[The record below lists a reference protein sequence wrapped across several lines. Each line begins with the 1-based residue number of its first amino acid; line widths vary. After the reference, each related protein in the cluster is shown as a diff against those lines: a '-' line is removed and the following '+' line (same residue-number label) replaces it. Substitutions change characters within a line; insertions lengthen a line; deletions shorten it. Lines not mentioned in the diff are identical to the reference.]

1 MAIQSYA
8 TDTPRIGKFKG
19 MILAHAEAKERLG
32 KTGRQVQMPKNNS
45 DTYVAR
51 RFLPY
56 GATATNANTQ
66 NQFFQTGNGDRSSA
80 MIQANQISEGVTPS
94 PDSLI
99 AVDVTVVLIQYGCLY
114 GFTDKTFMLYEDDIP
129 AEMIKQVGER
139 VVLINEQ
146 IIYGALKACTNQ
158 YYGGTGTSLATVNGA
173 ITLGMVRKIVKNLQA
188 NHAEAITSILSSSQ
202 NFDTSA
208 VPEGFLVYCNT
219 DMEPDIRDLPNFT
232 PCEKYASGKPMPYEL
247 GMCERF
253 RFIMSPDLPSIQN
266 GGASVG
272 ATGLYSTTGS
282 SIDVYQFIVAAEDAW
297 SQIAVRGRQSLE
309 TTYLEPGKKDKA
321 DPLGQRGYAGTAWW
335 KAVMVENPGWMAVGN
350 VGVKTLT

>member
-8 TDTPRIGKFKG
+8 TDTPRIAKFKG

-66 NQFFQTGNGDRSSA
+66 NQFFQAGNGDRSSA
-80 MIQANQISEGVTPS
+80 MIQANQIAEGVTPS

-99 AVDVTVVLIQYGCLY
+99 AVDITVVLIQYGCLY
-114 GFTDKTFMLYEDDIP
+114 GFTDKTFLLYEDEIP

-139 VVLINEQ
+139 VVLVNEQ

-158 YYGGTGTSLATVNGA
+158 YYGGSGTSLTTVNGA

-188 NHAEAITSILSSSQ
+188 NHAEAITSVLSSSA

-208 VPEGFLVYCNT
+208 VPEGFVVYCNT

-232 PCEKYASGKPMPYEL
+232 PAEKYASGKPMPYEL

-266 GGASVG
+266 GGAAVG
-272 ATGLYSTTGS
+272 ATGLYSTSGS
-282 SIDVYQFIVAAEDAW
+282 NIDVYQFIVAGEDAW

>member
-1 MAIQSYA
+1 MAIQSYS
-8 TDTPRIGKFKG
+8 TDTPRIGKMKG
-19 MILAHAEAKERLG
+19 MILAHAEAKERLS

-56 GATATNANTQ
+56 GATATNATTQ
-66 NQFFQTGNGDRSSA
+66 NQFFQAGNGDRSAA
-80 MIQANQISEGVTPS
+80 MVQANQIAEGVTPS

-99 AVDVTVVLIQYGCLY
+99 AVDITVVLIQYGCLY
-114 GFTDKTFMLYEDDIP
+114 GFTDKTFLLYEDDIP
-129 AEMIKQVGER
+129 DEMMKQIGER
-139 VVLINEQ
+139 VTLVNEQ
-146 IIYGALKACTNQ
+146 IVYGALKACTNQ
-158 YYGGTGTSLATVNGA
+158 FYGGTGTSISTVNGA

-188 NHAEAITSILSSSQ
+188 NHAEPINSVLSSSQ

-208 VPEGFLVYCNT
+208 VPEGFSVYCSS
-219 DMEPDIRDLPNFT
+219 DMSPDIRDLPNFVSA
-232 PCEKYASGKPMPYEL
+232 EKYASGKPMPYEL
-247 GMCERF
+247 GMCENF
-253 RFIMSPDLPSIQN
+253 RFIWSPDLPSLQN
-266 GGASVG
+266 AGASVG
-272 ATGLYSTTGS
+272 STGLASTSGS
-282 SIDVYQFIVAAEDAW
+282 LIDVYQFIVAADNAW

-309 TTYLEPGKKDKA
+309 TTYLPTGKKDKA

>member
-19 MILAHAEAKERLG
+19 DILAHAEAKERLG

-66 NQFFQTGNGDRSSA
+66 NQFFQTGNGDRSA
-80 MIQANQISEGVTPS
+80 QMVQANQIAEGVTPA

-99 AVDVTVVLIQYGCLY
+99 AVDITVVLIQYGCLY
-114 GFTDKTFMLYEDDIP
+114 GFTDKTFLLYEDDIP
-129 AEMIKQVGER
+129 PEMIKQIGER
-139 VVLINEQ
+139 VTLVNEQ

-158 YYGGTGTSLATVNGA
+158 YYGGTGTSVSTVNGA
-173 ITLGMVRKIVKNLQA
+173 ITLGLVRKIVKNLQA
-188 NHAEAITSILSSSQ
+188 NHAEPINRVLSASV

-208 VPEGFLVYCNT
+208 VPEGFSVYCNT

-232 PCEKYASGKPMPYEL
+232 PAEKYASGKPMPYEL

-253 RFIMSPDLPSIQN
+253 RFIMSPDLPSLQN
-266 GGASVG
+266 AGASVG
-272 ATGLYSTTGS
+272 STGLYSTTGS
-282 SIDVYQFIVAAEDAW
+282 SIDVYQFIVAADNAW

-309 TTYLEPGKKDKA
+309 TTYLAPGKKDKA

-350 VGVKTLT
+350 VGVKNLT

>member
-8 TDTPRIGKFKG
+8 TDTARIGKFKG

-32 KTGRQVQMPKNNS
+32 KTGRQVPMPKNNS
-45 DTYVAR
+45 DTYVAP

-66 NQFFQTGNGDRSSA
+66 NQFFQAGNGDRSSA
-80 MIQANQISEGVTPS
+80 MIQANQIAEGVTPS

-99 AVDVTVVLIQYGCLY
+99 AVDITVVLIQYGCLY
-114 GFTDKTFMLYEDDIP
+114 GFTDKTFLLYEDDIP
-129 AEMIKQVGER
+129 QEMVKQVGER
-139 VVLINEQ
+139 VVLVNEQ

-158 YYGGTGTSLATVNGA
+158 YYGGTGTSLTTVNGA

-188 NHAEAITSILSSSQ
+188 NHAGPITSVLSSSQ

-208 VPEGFLVYCNT
+208 VPEGFVVYCNT

-232 PCEKYASGKPMPYEL
+232 PCEKYASGKPMMYEL

-266 GGASVG
+266 GGAAVG

-282 SIDVYQFIVAAEDAW
+282 NIDVYQFIVAGEDAW

-350 VGVKTLT
+350 VGVKNLT